1 MSAALD
7 WLRQR
12 RQTPVIAPPP
22 RAANTAANPAA
33 SRADSAEWKDVF
45 DTLRRLRER
54 GPRAVLPVAAA
65 STDRRLPGLEIAPGL
80 WLDEQIRPWPR
91 LPESLDLSSLCTS
104 RLRGGHDAS
113 AEYASV
119 DTRRLAFFDTET
131 TGLAGGTGTRAF
143 MIGLARMSDA
153 GLVLRQWTIAT
164 MAAEPLLLA
173 AFVEALGDDAILVSY
188 NGRSYDRP
196 LLSTRLRL
204 ARQADPLMGLPHL
217 DLLYITRRRLRAQLP
232 NCRLSTVERHWL
244 GILREDDLPGSEAPA
259 AWLSFL
265 KGNSAALLRRVGA
278 HNAQDLVSLAVL
290 LQRHLAPA

>member
-12 RQTPVIAPPP
+12 RQPSLNAQPP
-22 RAANTAANPAA
+22 RA
-33 SRADSAEWKDVF
+33 DWQDVF
-45 DTLRRLRER
+45 DTLRRLRAR
-54 GPRAVLPVAAA
+54 GPRALPAPPVLSA
-65 STDRRLPGLEIAPGL
+65 DRLLPGVEIATGL
-80 WLDEQIRPWPR
+80 WLDEQIRAWPE
-91 LPESLDLSSLCTS
+91 LPEILDLRPLCTP
-104 RLRGGHDAS
+104 RATLTPS
-113 AEYASV
+113 AALLQSPI

-143 MIGLARMSDA
+143 MIGLAQKTDA
-153 GLVLRQWTIAT
+153 GLRLRQWTIAT

-173 AFVEALGDDAILVSY
+173 AFVDALGSDAVLVSY

-204 ARQADPLMGLPHL
+204 ARQADPLMALPHL
-217 DLLYITRRRLRAQLP
+217 DLLHTTRRRLRTQLP
-232 NCRLSTVERHWL
+232 NCRLSTVERQWL

-265 KGNSAALLRRVGA
+265 KGGSAALLRRVAA

-290 LQRHLAPA
+290 LQRHVNLQ